1 MSDNWRLTRA
11 SDAKEACNKAES
23 ELTIFTPSW
32 EATLSLLLND
42 WTEALALCSKVFPS
56 LLSDKLWEAVWLAD
70 SDWEAKEADKE
81 AEIEVLSDREA
92 DFEACSEAEIDWLL
106 DKDSFKEASEVWLDA
121 ASDDS
126 WLFTWLSWT
135 PDTEPILPITAESDA
150 TKRSALAP
158 AWLSKTG
165 WSVTSSAWV
174 TWVTTAPPSKAPVA
188 STPLRSDCPEKADES
203 TSTCWVLIEGKST
216 PPLST
221 LKRPKFEVAARSQ
234 CFPDFTSLKRV
245 TRSVSRYWPSF
256 LLKNIPT
263 PLIFWLK
270 YSF

>member
-1 MSDNWRLTRA
+1 M
-11 SDAKEACNKAES
+11 AES
-23 ELTIFTPSW
+23 ELTRFTPSW

-42 WTEALALCSKVFPS
+42 WLDMLSSRSEEPVSP
-56 LLSDKLWEAVWLAD
+56 LSDKLWEAVWLAA
-70 SDWEAKEADKE
+70 SDWEAREADKE
-81 AEIEVLSDREA
+81 VEIEALSDREA
-92 DFEACSEAEIDWLL
+92 DFESCSEAEIDWLL
-106 DKDSFKEASEVWLDA
+106 DKDSFKEVSEVWLNA
-121 ASDDS
+121 VSDDS

-165 WSVTSSAWV
+165 PSVTSSAWV

-188 STPLRSDCPEKADES
+188 STPLRSECPEKADES
-203 TSTCWVLIEGKST
+203 TSTCRVLIEGKST

-234 CFPDFTSLKRV
+234 CLPDFTSLKRV

-256 LLKNIPT
+256 LLKNILT

>member
-11 SDAKEACNKAES
+11 SDAKEACNKADS
-23 ELTIFTPSW
+23 ELTRFTPSW
-32 EATLSLLLND
+32 AALLSLLLND
-42 WTEALALCSKVFPS
+42 WTEALVLCSEVFPS
-56 LLSDKLWEAVWLAD
+56 ALSDKLWEAVWLAD
-70 SDWEAKEADKE
+70 SNWEAKEADME

-121 ASDDS
+121 TSDDS

-165 WSVTSSAWV
+165 SSVTSSAWV
-174 TWVTTAPPSKAPVA
+174 TWVTTAPPSKATVA

-234 CFPDFTSLKRV
+234 CLPDFTSLKRV

-256 LLKNIPT
+256 LLKNILT

>member
-11 SDAKEACNKAES
+11 SDAKEACNKADS
-23 ELTIFTPSW
+23 ELTRFTPSW
-32 EATLSLLLND
+32 AALLSLLLND
-42 WTEALALCSKVFPS
+42 WTEALVLCSEVFPS
-56 LLSDKLWEAVWLAD
+56 ALSDKLWEAVWLAD
-70 SDWEAKEADKE
+70 SNWEAKEADME

-165 WSVTSSAWV
+165 PSVTSSAWV

-188 STPLRSDCPEKADES
+188 STPLRSDCPKKADES
-203 TSTCWVLIEGKST
+203 TSTCWVVIEGKST